1 MSLDLAFDDG
11 QQAIADAVAGFCA
24 DRCDDDVVKGATGSL
39 PRALWRDL
47 AALGVLGVATPEG
60 GGGALEVVAAVE
72 SLGRAVFPGPV
83 AATFLATW
91 VLDEPLRG
99 RVAAGEALVAA
110 GATPLLPWAP
120 EAEVF
125 LEIDGERVFRG
136 TPKARPTSEATLG
149 GEPWGRVELLRRE
162 ALPRGPAGLVLH
174 RLVQAAQLAALGA
187 RLVED
192 ASRHAA
198 VRKQFGRPIGDFQAV
213 AHPLADAS
221 MRLEAAAT
229 LARAAAFHFDAGPP
243 RDARRFSLAAHASA
257 CEAALAAA
265 YVCHQ
270 VFGAVGIT
278 LEGPVFHVSR
288 RIRQLASQAP
298 GPAVSRAML
307 LADAGFGA
315 RPAAGARP

>member
-1 MSLDLAFDDG
+1 
-11 QQAIADAVAGFCA
+11 
-24 DRCDDDVVKGATGSL
+24 
-39 PRALWRDL
+39 
-47 AALGVLGVATPEG
+47 
-60 GGGALEVVAAVE
+60 
-72 SLGRAVFPGPV
+72 
-83 AATFLATW
+83 
-91 VLDEPLRG
+91 
-99 RVAAGEALVAA
+99 
-110 GATPLLPWAP
+110 
-120 EAEVF
+120 
-125 LEIDGERVFRG
+125 
-136 TPKARPTSEATLG
+136 
-149 GEPWGRVELLRRE
+149 
-162 ALPRGPAGLVLH
+162 
-174 RLVQAAQLAALGA
+174 
-187 RLVED
+187 
-192 ASRHAA
+192 
-198 VRKQFGRPIGDFQAV
+198 
-213 AHPLADAS
+213 